1 MNAIEA
7 WKSFWFGPVSPY
19 PLAVFRI
26 GFGLTMLINLV
37 GQYLPFYELFYTN
50 EAIVRSDLIYALKW
64 RDQPIFDLM
73 LFLPG
78 DDLTVRI
85 FLYFTILM
93 ALFLT
98 MGLFTRVSTLIFFFC
113 LLSLNNHCPI
123 ILHAGDN
130 YARLVSLFLVF
141 APSGQVLSLDSILA
155 KEGDEDR
162 EQNIVPVAMR
172 LIQVQFCFIYLI
184 NWYYKMKGAIWT
196 EGSAVYYATR
206 LTQYYRL
213 DYPFFL
219 DNPVASKLLT
229 WSTLSIELA
238 LVFLLWP
245 KKTRYYFIVI
255 GVLFHLGLDLTF
267 NLGLFEWFFIVT
279 FLLFVEGSVYE
290 KALKKMKTG
299 FSA

>member
-93 ALFLT
+93 ALF
-98 MGLFTRVSTLIFFFC
+98 R
-113 LLSLNNHCPI
+113 PI
-123 ILHAGDN
+123 YCVDG
-130 YARLVSLFLVF
+130 F
-141 APSGQVLSLDSILA
+141 VL
-155 KEGDEDR
+155 
-162 EQNIVPVAMR
+162 
-172 LIQVQFCFIYLI
+172 C
-184 NWYYKMKGAIWT
+184 
-196 EGSAVYYATR
+196 
-206 LTQYYRL
+206 
-213 DYPFFL
+213 
-219 DNPVASKLLT
+219 
-229 WSTLSIELA
+229 
-238 LVFLLWP
+238 
-245 KKTRYYFIVI
+245 
-255 GVLFHLGLDLTF
+255 
-267 NLGLFEWFFIVT
+267 
-279 FLLFVEGSVYE
+279 
-290 KALKKMKTG
+290 
-299 FSA
+299 